1 MIKRQ
6 RKFSFP
12 MVMVLMFQ
20 QHQNDG
26 YSKGTELVYP
36 CAICLSTLHYL
47 YRQQNQAIPDIHLP
61 FYYIYPPESE
71 CTTSNQKVFF
81 HSVHLARR
89 VLALEKINTQLR
101 QDLEREKTK
110 IKQLAEEVSLLFLL
124 YFE

>member
-36 CAICLSTLHYL
+36 CATFLSTLHYL
-47 YRQQNQAIPDIHLP
+47 YRKQN
-61 FYYIYPPESE
+61 
-71 CTTSNQKVFF
+71 
-81 HSVHLARR
+81 
-89 VLALEKINTQLR
+89 
-101 QDLEREKTK
+101 
-110 IKQLAEEVSLLFLL
+110 
-124 YFE
+124 